1 MGGML
6 STGQD
11 DRLGLAYNVGSFVFL
26 NMSIVITSIDPAGLG
41 GPFIPGSGVTTD
53 TGTEPTV
60 RFTLFDNP
68 GGANGIGSRTALDF
82 ADVTDTV
89 SDRNVVAFV
98 AAVIG
103 LDASGSTNGNVILQF
118 DLLTGGYAGFDNI
131 TIVLSSTQGDV
142 TITVPVALPIL
153 ALGMA
158 DLAFARRKQRR

>member
-26 NMSIVITSIDPAGLG
+26 DMSIDPAGLG
-41 GPFIPGSGVTTD
+41 GPLIPGSGVTTD
-53 TGTEPTV
+53 TGTEPRS
-60 RFTLFDNP
+60 RFTMFDNP
-68 GGANGIGSRTALDF
+68 GGANCIGSRTALDF
-82 ADVTDTV
+82 ADITDTV

-98 AAVIG
+98 AVVIG

-118 DLLTGGYAGFDNI
+118 DLLIGGYASFDNI

-158 DLAFARRKQRR
+158 DLAFAKRKQRR